1 MNFFSYIFYIFY
13 KIAKKN
19 NSVLLSDFVSL
30 VCILTLQIWFI
41 AGILNEIYFLFD
53 IKLMPSSIYS
63 VESIIGLFSLV
74 CLNVYIF
81 VYKSSWKTMVEYIE
95 KTKTRNKIVITW
107 LIVVVVI
114 INCWLVSLHLL
125 SLKACS

>member
-1 MNFFSYIFYIFY
+1 MNFFSYIFY

-19 NSVLLSDFVSL
+19 NSVLPSDFVSL

-74 CLNVYIF
+74 CLNIYIF

-107 LIVVVVI
+107 LIVVAVI
-114 INCWLVSLHLL
+114 INYWLVSLHLL
-125 SLKACS
+125 SLKAGS